1 MQNSHVS
8 NILFAKSVKNR
19 LQRRCFFCKFC
30 KLFKKDFLQNT
41 TWWLVDRSSHRR
53 CYLRKGVPRNS
64 AKFTGSTCARI
75 SFLIKVQA
83 WGQSLFFN
91 KVGLQLYYKRDS
103 GRGVFVWILRNFL
116 EHLFYRTLLGDCF
129 CVKVRATFVDSRPLV
144 RVWQVIK
151 TSCHLWK
158 SYTIRTLL
166 YGVRY
171 QRLWGSGWEKVWLT
185 AQKFLHE
192 FFRELNINFFWGFD
206 FVVAIIVIFI
216 IFAMIIIILIIIIII
231 IIITAII
238 LFTLWSRYHIS
249 VLF

>member
-1 MQNSHVS
+1 M
-8 NILFAKSVKNR
+8 
-19 LQRRCFFCKFC
+19 
-30 KLFKKDFLQNT
+30 
-41 TWWLVDRSSHRR
+41 
-53 CYLRKGVPRNS
+53 
-64 AKFTGSTCARI
+64 
-75 SFLIKVQA
+75 
-83 WGQSLFFN
+83 
-91 KVGLQLYYKRDS
+91 
-103 GRGVFVWILRNFL
+103 WILRNFL

-166 YGVRY
+166 YRVRY

-185 AQKFLHE
+185 AQKLLHE